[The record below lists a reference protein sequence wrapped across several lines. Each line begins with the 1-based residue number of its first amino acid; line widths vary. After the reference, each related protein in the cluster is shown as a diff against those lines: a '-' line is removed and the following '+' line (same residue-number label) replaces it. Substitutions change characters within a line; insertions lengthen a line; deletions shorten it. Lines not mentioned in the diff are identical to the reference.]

1 MFLTE
6 DVETRFDTSNVEVD
20 RLLLMGKN
28 GKKNERAKTYS
39 YLKDSNDEDKKAK
52 GTKKL
57 FHKRKLKFKGY
68 KICLKESRMENI
80 INYLEKKETDVD
92 CLKEDNKEF
101 LKIRLILK
109 THKTFKSER
118 HNIFTEEINKIALS
132 SNYDKRMQSV
142 DSIERYAYGMSKD
155 LYARKKKLNTLVS

>member
-1 MFLTE
+1 M
-6 DVETRFDTSNVEVD
+6 
-20 RLLLMGKN
+20 MKMKKQKGQKN
-28 GKKNERAKTYS
+28 C
-39 YLKDSNDEDKKAK
+39 
-52 GTKKL
+52 
-57 FHKRKLKFKGY
+57 FIKRKLKFKGY

-92 CLKEDNKEF
+92 CLKEDKKEF

-132 SNYDKRMQSV
+132 SNYDKRMQSI
-142 DSIERYAYGMSKD
+142 DSIETYAYGMSKD
-155 LYARKKKLNTLVS
+155 LICKKEEIKYISVIKQYKNVYL